1 MDSSICL
8 IYGEVGHRFVEV
20 LLSERI
26 TRVKHK
32 GLPPIHAINSYKLSS
47 NHLQSVSAK
56 QIAINSYGQRAN
68 IYESKIAT
76 SKYRKLIKDFGYE
89 KFSTLFNPNIN
100 ILTHHKSHAYSV
112 LAATPFR
119 KSIILVADGSGSD
132 FNSFDGEDLEAT
144 LDNVEK
150 GFKGSERETLTVY
163 LQDDEKLTVVYK
175 EWSDLDKLTQRDS
188 HRWGNTFELAS
199 KAVFKKWIHSGKIMG
214 LAAYGEAESYS
225 DILEYLSDKISLN
238 KSIESKDIFNNLCEN
253 DFLFYA
259 NIAATVQKYY
269 EDSLIV
275 FLKELRNRFPDYE
288 NISFAGGCA
297 LNCVANTIVSEK
309 KIFNK
314 IFIPP
319 YPGDSGI
326 SLGLATALR
335 LEREKFCIKNIDY
348 INSFLGPFINNLND
362 VDKEDLFDDRWDV
375 KEFDLVKFSKLI
387 QSGQIVGMAIG
398 RSEVGARA
406 LGHRSIIASPFVEG
420 VKDRLNREVKHRES
434 FRPYGVFIL
443 ENIISEYFIVNDT
456 FFSPFMNMS
465 PHVKP
470 DKKELLREVLHKDGT
485 CRLQTINKENNR
497 QIYELL
503 VAFSQLGLPAILI
516 NTSLN
521 IMDEP
526 IVESV
531 ADVKSFLLKSSIK
544 QMRVGDFLIQK

>member
-1 MDSSICL
+1 MVYNL
-8 IYGEVGHRFVEV
+8 
-20 LLSERI
+20 
-26 TRVKHK
+26 
-32 GLPPIHAINSYKLSS
+32 NS
-47 NHLQSVSAK
+47 
-56 QIAINSYGQRAN
+56 
-68 IYESKIAT
+68 
-76 SKYRKLIKDFGYE
+76 
-89 KFSTLFNPNIN
+89 
-100 ILTHHKSHAYSV
+100 
-112 LAATPFR
+112 
-119 KSIILVADGSGSD
+119 
-132 FNSFDGEDLEAT
+132 
-144 LDNVEK
+144 
-150 GFKGSERETLTVY
+150 
-163 LQDDEKLTVVYK
+163 
-175 EWSDLDKLTQRDS
+175 
-188 HRWGNTFELAS
+188 
-199 KAVFKKWIHSGKIMG
+199 
-214 LAAYGEAESYS
+214 
-225 DILEYLSDKISLN
+225 
-238 KSIESKDIFNNLCEN
+238 
-253 DFLFYA
+253 
-259 NIAATVQKYY
+259 
-269 EDSLIV
+269 
-275 FLKELRNRFPDYE
+275 
-288 NISFAGGCA
+288 
-297 LNCVANTIVSEK
+297 
-309 KIFNK
+309 
-314 IFIPP
+314 
-319 YPGDSGI
+319 
-326 SLGLATALR
+326 
-335 LEREKFCIKNIDY
+335 
-348 INSFLGPFINNLND
+348 FINNLND

-544 QMRVGDFLIQK
+544 QMRVGDFLIQKEYIC